1 MTNLRPEFHL
11 ILISNSV
18 QRSSLNFPLFKDWKS
33 KVVTQQSPI
42 EVILSVNSKINLFT
56 TYFSFLQRTPVMA
69 GGLFSIDRA
78 YFYELGSYDTG
89 MDIWGG
95 ENIEISFRVSLQ
107 FFSYFGNHL
116 WKD

>member
-1 MTNLRPEFHL
+1 
-11 ILISNSV
+11 
-18 QRSSLNFPLFKDWKS
+18 
-33 KVVTQQSPI
+33 
-42 EVILSVNSKINLFT
+42 
-56 TYFSFLQRTPVMA
+56 MA